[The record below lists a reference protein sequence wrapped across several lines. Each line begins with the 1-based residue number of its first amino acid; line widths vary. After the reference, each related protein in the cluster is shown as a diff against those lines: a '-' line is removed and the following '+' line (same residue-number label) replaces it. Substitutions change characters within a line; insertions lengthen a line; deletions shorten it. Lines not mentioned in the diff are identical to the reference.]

1 MFVHFTTSATECK
14 VRDAGEEDETIYIRS
29 SMEEEEEEEEEDK
42 AFLETCIE
50 ASCTPTRSPRQI
62 DKKPFITLP

>member
-1 MFVHFTTSATECK
+1 MRRKRIRGRRRRE
-14 VRDAGEEDETIYIRS
+14 GEKEMDKEKRR
-29 SMEEEEEEEEEDK
+29 EGKEEEEEDK
-42 AFLETCIE
+42 ALLETCIE